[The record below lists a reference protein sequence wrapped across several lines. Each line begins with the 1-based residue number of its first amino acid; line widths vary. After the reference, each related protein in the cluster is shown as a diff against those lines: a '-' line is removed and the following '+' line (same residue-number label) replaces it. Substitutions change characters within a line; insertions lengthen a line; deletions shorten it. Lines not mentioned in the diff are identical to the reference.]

1 MQPSQLVSKL
11 GSDLPE
17 VDLQKSSSPIQSLSL
32 QEILNR
38 FSQRALLETE
48 IVALYQNAA
57 TTIKEALQVPFCR
70 IWQVT
75 SDGYS
80 LRQIAGDVDP
90 DVSQTVLLPTSAIVE
105 SAQHSILSLRQN
117 LFIPAPLDSVNG
129 VITQIPGQTRW
140 LGCIEVHSFDE
151 SHEFELETIHF
162 LHTVG
167 HILANATERHRSEAL
182 TITQSHI
189 LEKVAAEADAYEVFN
204 ILCRLL
210 EKQLPDA
217 HCSIMLLDPDTQQL
231 RGAAA
236 PTLPLEYAK
245 GVDGLL
251 VGECA
256 GSCGTAVYRGEAVF
270 ANDIASNPLWAPFR
284 DFALSHGIRA
294 CWSTPFFS
302 KSGEVLGTFAI
313 SHRSP
318 CKPTLYHRTVLKAA
332 AHLASITT
340 EAHQTQ
346 LSRQQ
351 LHQTLEKQV
360 ASRTA
365 ELQTTLQNLRQTQ
378 SQLIQSE
385 KMAGLG
391 QMVAG
396 VAHEINNPTSFIQ
409 GNLDYVEEYA
419 QDLLGLAGLYE
430 TERHNLSPQ
439 LIDKL
444 ADVDL
449 EYVVED
455 LPKVLKSIRLGS
467 ERITNIVLGLRNFS
481 RLDEADQKPVD
492 LHEGIENT
500 LMILNHRLVEQGR
513 RPAIEVHRQYGQLPL
528 VPCFANQL
536 NQAFMNV
543 LANAIDALEEHQIL
557 TPAITIC
564 TEAQADQIVIRIA
577 DNAGGID
584 PAVQHRIF
592 EPFFT
597 TKAVGRGTGLGLSIS
612 YQIVVE
618 RHQGHL
624 GCQSQLGEGTEF
636 VIEIPYHS

>member
-1 MQPSQLVSKL
+1 MQPSQLVFEPA
-11 GSDLPE
+11 GS
-17 VDLQKSSSPIQSLSL
+17 LQRANLENPDVSTPSIGL

-48 IVALYQNAA
+48 IIALYQTAA

-75 SDGYS
+75 SDGYR
-80 LRQIAGDVDP
+80 LQQIAGDVDP
-90 DVSQTVLLPTSAIVE
+90 VVGQSVLLPATEIVE
-105 SAQHSILSLRQN
+105 SSQQAILSVQQN
-117 LFIPAPLDSVNG
+117 LFIPAPPESISG
-129 VITQIPGQTRW
+129 VITQIPGQERW
-140 LGCIEVHSFDE
+140 IGCVEVHAFDAY
-151 SHEFELETIHF
+151 EFDLNTIHF
-162 LHTVG
+162 LQTVG
-167 HILANATERHRSEAL
+167 HILANATERHRLEAL
-182 TITQSHI
+182 TSTQSHV
-189 LEKVAAEADAYEVFN
+189 LEKVAAETDAIEVFN
-204 ILCRLL
+204 LLCLLL

-217 HCSIMLLDPDTQQL
+217 YCSILILDPETQQL
-231 RGAAA
+231 GGGAA
-236 PTLPLEYAK
+236 PTMPIEYAK

-256 GSCGTAVYRGEAVF
+256 GSCGTAVHRGEAVF
-270 ANDIASNPLWAPFR
+270 VNDIATDPLWAAFR

-294 CWSTPFFS
+294 CWSMPFFS

-313 SHRSP
+313 SHQAP
-318 CKPTLYHRTVLKAA
+318 CQPTAHHRAVLKAA

-396 VAHEINNPTSFIQ
+396 VAHEINNPTTFIA
-409 GNLDYVEEYA
+409 GNLNHVEEYA
-419 QDLLGLAGLYE
+419 QDLLALAQLC
-430 TERHNLSPQ
+430 EREQLNLPPQ
-439 LIDKL
+439 LVEKL
-444 ADVDL
+444 QAVDL
-449 EYVVED
+449 EYVADD
-455 LPKVLKSIRLGS
+455 LPKVLNSMRLGS
-467 ERITNIVLGLRNFS
+467 DRITNIVLGLRNFS
-481 RLDEADQKPVD
+481 RLDESTQKPVD
-492 LHEGIENT
+492 LHEGIANT
-500 LMILNHRLVEQGR
+500 LMILNHRLVEQGD
-513 RPAIEVHRQYGQLPL
+513 RPAIEVHQQYGQLPL
-528 VPCFANQL
+528 VACFANQL
-536 NQAFMNV
+536 NQAVMNI
-543 LANAIDALEEHQIL
+543 LTNAIDALEDGQVAR
-557 TPAITIC
+557 PAITIQ
-564 TEAQADQIVIRIA
+564 TEIQADQVVIRIA
-577 DNAGGID
+577 DNAGGIE
-584 PAVQHRIF
+584 PAVQNRMF

-618 RHQGHL
+618 RHQGRL
-624 GCQSQLGEGTEF
+624 SCQSQLGQGTEF
-636 VIEIPYHS
+636 MIEIPYQP